1 MHPGGKI
8 IAGVS
13 FFQCSNPPIC
23 WWNRF
28 LSAELTS
35 TPDRPRSCYATV
47 ASRDW
52 TLFEGEGHSL
62 RTFSRN
68 GKPHFAC
75 FIQLLTFQN
84 LRPDQE
90 ENLATSLS
98 HVVSELR
105 KCTDVNGLVYLI
117 SLDEV
122 SLVSAFSSWNTHYP
136 FTFDFQEME
145 KKSRPAKHT
154 LSSGGGL
161 FRLKFRRPES
171 RPRSSHGNRGLS
183 EGCGAQ
189 PNSSLS
195 VQQWGNEDVAAWL
208 DSLQLGE
215 YRDDFISHDIRGPEL
230 LTLERR
236 DLKELG
242 IHKVGHIKRIQQA
255 IWEIKE
261 NARA

>member
-1 MHPGGKI
+1 MEH
-8 IAGVS
+8 
-13 FFQCSNPPIC
+13 
-23 WWNRF
+23 
-28 LSAELTS
+28 
-35 TPDRPRSCYATV
+35 
-47 ASRDW
+47 
-52 TLFEGEGHSL
+52 
-62 RTFSRN
+62 
-68 GKPHFAC
+68 
-75 FIQLLTFQN
+75 QLLIF
-84 LRPDQE
+84 L
-90 ENLATSLS
+90 
-98 HVVSELR
+98 
-105 KCTDVNGLVYLI
+105 
-117 SLDEV
+117 
-122 SLVSAFSSWNTHYP
+122 
-136 FTFDFQEME
+136 FQEME

-171 RPRSSHGNRGLS
+171 RPRSSHGSRGLS
-183 EGCGAQ
+183 EGCGAL
-189 PNSSLS
+189 PNSNLN